1 MKDTQM
7 ARQPDLDRDP
17 LLVRSVGKA
26 FALLSAFDARNP
38 SLSLTQL
45 AIAAG
50 LDRSATQR
58 FAHTLE
64 PLGYLRKDARS
75 KRFTLNVRVMDLTA
89 RFLGTDP
96 LVAVARPYLL
106 HLSQTT
112 HETVNLSMR
121 DGTDTVFV
129 NRLLGQHVLNVDVPI
144 GTRMPLYCT
153 SFGIAILSTLPTEE
167 ARSVLLQS
175 DRKRLTEATV
185 WEMEPLM
192 EKITLSAARGYATTA
207 EEIYHGDVAVAAPI
221 VNGRGRPL
229 GAVNVASLR
238 SRIALEEMERRY
250 ATLVMETARS
260 ISNACAALG

>member
-1 MKDTQM
+1 M
-7 ARQPDLDRDP
+7 ADGQLAKQAELDRDP

-45 AIAAG
+45 AVTAG

-64 PLGYLRKDARS
+64 TLGYLRKDPRS
-75 KRFTLNVRVMDLTA
+75 KRFTLNVRVLDLTA
-89 RFLGTDP
+89 RFLKTDP

-112 HETVNLSMR
+112 QETVNLSMR

-129 NRLLGQHVLNVDVPI
+129 NRLMGRHVLNVDVTI

-153 SFGIAILSTLPTEE
+153 SLGIAILSTLPVEE
-167 ARSVLLQS
+167 ARSVLLAS
-175 DRKRLTEATV
+175 HRRPLTEATV

-192 EKITLSAARGYATTA
+192 EKVALSASRGYATTV
-207 EEIYHGDVAVAAPI
+207 EEIFHGDIAIAAPI

-238 SRIALEEMERRY
+238 SRISEEEMESRH
-250 ATLVMETARS
+250 AALVMETAQA
-260 ISNACAALG
+260 ISSACATLG